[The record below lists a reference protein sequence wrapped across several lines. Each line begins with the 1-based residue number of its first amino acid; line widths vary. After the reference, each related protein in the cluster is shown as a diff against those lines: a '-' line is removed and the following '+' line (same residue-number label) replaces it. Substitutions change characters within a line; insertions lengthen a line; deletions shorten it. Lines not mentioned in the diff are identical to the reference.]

1 MEIVSEVDL
10 LDDHQLDRDLDS
22 YQRLAFGRLRLTEDD
37 LSHHPSSTQ
46 RAIQK
51 PKNDITV
58 RYKVIASE
66 YVQYTIQLSSQSR
79 PIITRYSQLESF
91 HRKMI
96 IRHPELAAD
105 IPFPRK
111 RFFGNFNSSM
121 LMKRTQQFRSYFL
134 HILNG
139 KNFKYRN
146 SHIFRDFLI
155 SDQRQKYRECLV
167 EKNFE
172 AALNYLYPIQDI
184 LEELEIVCADHLVTL
199 SLICLCNAKSKQD
212 EAALLYSKKTLSFV
226 TSNSRVISQQLYRP
240 LLQECV
246 SIVAKIKEISEPN
259 KESTTTIEKVEE
271 RLSNCVTD
279 RGDAV
284 EDAFEVADTFESI
297 HNSIQTLNSTL
308 SDADS

>member
-1 MEIVSEVDL
+1 MD
-10 LDDHQLDRDLDS
+10 
-22 YQRLAFGRLRLTEDD
+22 
-37 LSHHPSSTQ
+37 
-46 RAIQK
+46 
-51 PKNDITV
+51 
-58 RYKVIASE
+58 
-66 YVQYTIQLSSQSR
+66 
-79 PIITRYSQLESF
+79 
-91 HRKMI
+91 
-96 IRHPELAAD
+96 
-105 IPFPRK
+105 
-111 RFFGNFNSSM
+111 
-121 LMKRTQQFRSYFL
+121 
-134 HILNG
+134 
-139 KNFKYRN
+139 
-146 SHIFRDFLI
+146 
-155 SDQRQKYRECLV
+155 
-167 EKNFE
+167 KNFE
-172 AALNYLYPIQDI
+172 AALNYLYPIQDV

-271 RLSNCVTD
+271 RLSNCVIH
-279 RGDAV
+279 RRDAV